1 MRALLKHIC
10 PALLLS
16 LLLLTGCYDDTF
28 DDFKNPGDY
37 PEGEAT
43 VEMSLDFEPFVAQ
56 ELGTRA
62 QPGDRLDNLEGLCVV
77 AFDRE
82 GNLMEGFPVEIT
94 KDDHGLSA
102 GMVDRDP
109 SDASNGN
116 LAEDKTWQAK
126 FRLKI
131 PYGRYYLYAVANLGK
146 YDSQGNLVK
155 TTWQQLN
162 EGGDYAGCLESREKF
177 LGATARWDES
187 NLLNNGEMLG
197 FFTDGKKD
205 SPSTGLQTNNRT
217 VDVNRPGMTLHSW
230 LRRCAAKVTVDFDG
244 SALSDNV
251 SIYVRRATIHDIAD
265 ACAIGMP
272 NAANAESPKII
283 TYKGQDY
290 RPDGSGDYIE
300 YGSGADY
307 TGWPCITKATPY
319 IMEDGKRKE
328 FHNYTSPAMFL
339 YENMQGDSEDDK
351 TNKEQQPGNDGFVIG
366 ADDMKDNMPYGSY
379 IEVEAYYERK
389 LTANE
394 KSHGKLIYRF
404 MLGKDTKCNFDVE
417 RNHHYKLTLCPR
429 GYGNDVDW
437 HIEYNEKSGFEYK
450 DPYYVSYLYNH
461 DSTMRFRYTP
471 PEGQVI
477 DHIEAEI
484 VANNWWPDESY
495 GSLYTASV
503 TEQNSGA
510 TYGSGELKGRK
521 MYLGNGFL
529 SLWETSKTNVTY
541 SDLGVQEQGWTKL
554 DANKYMNDK
563 YFYGAPSL
571 GGNVRDR
578 SRRTYYFN
586 SHQDDTNSGRQAY
599 TIEKQPDDSYMVNL
613 PMFTRAKTLVKA
625 SGYTGNNPFEF
636 SSRSAQVKVVVF
648 LRKENGNDIVGQEE
662 KVLRVEQVPRITN
675 PKGIYRRSGNNEDFN
690 VVLTQRKGDCG
701 SEFETFKS
709 DGPWM
714 AEVINGANFINLNGR
729 STIKGNNDEI
739 RFNVRFN
746 KMNRDDKVRNAI
758 IRVRYHNYSCVHLIY
773 VRQGYSSQQ
782 MVKESPRLGKTP
794 VEWHTCNLVA
804 YDESTGTY
812 AEAEDP
818 RDEGSM
824 FKFGNLTDAIDV
836 MSNTYGAGVMVPSD
850 ADFKKAP
857 ATFYKASTDIMKPVK
872 DGLTW
877 AGMKARYRD
886 GDKPTDPLLS
896 FPAGSGVAEMADFE
910 ELYHSDHIEH
920 GFGVLYADGAT
931 STQLTASD
939 ALGYCRH
946 DSDCGKRGIYG
957 LFAYYWNA
965 DDVGDSYN
973 CRNLFFPIGRSGYG
987 HRAHWNGEWNIS
999 TPGVLR
1005 YACGRAALNN
1015 DASIKWL
1022 PLFHDLYKRQ
1032 GAIYWARE
1040 ETTAYDMGKEM
1051 DQSGAIAMDINF
1063 FTFDVNLIT
1072 NTNVIK
1078 SSQWGNAGA
1087 DNINLSQL
1095 LNKNV
1100 DACFLRRVGHQKR
1113 GRKK

>member
-146 YDSQGNLVK
+146 YDSQGNLVR
-155 TTWQQLN
+155 TTWQQLH

-300 YGSGADY
+300 YGSGDDY
-307 TGWPCITKATPY
+307 KGWPCITKATPY

-484 VANNWWPDESY
+484 VANNWWPDDETTSY
-495 GSLYTASV
+495 QKSVMEVQNPLKKEERDDPLHASFMHNKYTEDDDILYGR
-503 TEQNSGA
+503 TE
-510 TYGSGELKGRK
+510 LIGRTK
-521 MYLGNGFL
+521 YLGNGFL
-529 SLWETSKTNVTY
+529 SLWETNKPVLTQPDVIGKE
-541 SDLGVQEQGWTKL
+541 LGDNWAVDG
-554 DANKYMNDK
+554 NSSMNDN
-563 YFYGAPSL
+563 YFYGVPPSTSKL
-571 GGNVRDR
+571 DR
-578 SRRTYYFN
+578 SKRTYWFN
-586 SHQDDTNSGRQAY
+586 SYNDVTNSGRQGY
-599 TIEKQPDDSYMVNL
+599 TIEQLPDDSYSINI
-613 PMFTRAKTLVKA
+613 PMFTRAKNMVKQSA
-625 SGYTGNNPFEF
+625 YSGNNPYES
-636 SSRSAQVKVVVF
+636 SSRMAYVRVTVYNRYESGSQIASTESK
-648 LRKENGNDIVGQEE
+648 I
-662 KVLRVEQVPRITN
+662 LRVEQVPRITN
-675 PKGIYRRSGNNEDFN
+675 PKGIYRESGNNEDFEVILMEKESDN
-690 VVLTQRKGDCG
+690 GDKFKT
-701 SEFETFKS
+701 FES

-714 AEVINGANFINLNGR
+714 AEVIGDANFINLNGR
-729 STIKGNNDEI
+729 STIKGNNSI
-739 RFNVRFN
+739 IKFNVRFN
-746 KMNRDDKVRNAI
+746 KMNRDDKVRNAV
-758 IRVRYHNYSCVHLIY
+758 IRVRYHNYSCVHLIF
-773 VRQGYSSQQ
+773 VRQGYSAQA
-782 MVKESPRLGKTP
+782 
-794 VEWHTCNLVA
+794 VEPSGTLWHTNNMI
-804 YDESTGTY
+804 YDGVEG
-812 AEAEDP
+812 EDP
-818 RDEGSM
+818 RDEGSL
-824 FKFGNLTDAIDV
+824 FKFGNLTSPIDV
-836 MSNTYGAGVMVPSD
+836 GSNVYYPVGQ
-850 ADFKKAP
+850 AP
-857 ATFYKASTDIMKPVK
+857 AITAADLWKFMAPGKLDIATADIYNPEKAASAWSDIKGSN
-872 DGLTW
+872 DGFSAT
-877 AGMKARYRD
+877 
-886 GDKPTDPLLS
+886 
-896 FPAGSGVAEMADFE
+896 SGVAEMGDFE
-910 ELYHSDHIEH
+910 KLYRTVNVEH

-931 STQLTASD
+931 TTKESVED
-939 ALGYCRH
+939 VYGYCRH
-946 DSDCGKRGIYG
+946 DKPEDRNKRGMCGI
-957 LFAYYWNA
+957 FVYYWNKNNPK
-965 DDVGDSYN
+965 DPYN
-973 CRNLFFPIGRSGYG
+973 CHNVFFPVGRSGYG
-987 HRAHWNGEWNIS
+987 HRRHWDSNGN
-999 TPGVLR
+999 GVLR
-1005 YACGRAALNN
+1005 YSCGRSAFFPETAAVFQ
-1015 DASIKWL
+1015 
-1022 PLFHDLYKRQ
+1022 PLFHDLFMRK
-1032 GAIYWARE
+1032 GAIYWSRQIAPAIDVAGVGW
-1040 ETTAYDMGKEM
+1040 TNGIGLDM
-1051 DQSGAIAMDINF
+1051 NF
-1063 FTFDVNLIT
+1063 FTFDVNMISRGNVQKNGQWSSST
-1072 NTNVIK
+1072 NPEH
-1078 SSQWGNAGA
+1078 
-1087 DNINLSQL
+1087 L
-1095 LNKNV
+1095 
-1100 DACFLRRVGHQKR
+1100 DACFVRCVGEQKR